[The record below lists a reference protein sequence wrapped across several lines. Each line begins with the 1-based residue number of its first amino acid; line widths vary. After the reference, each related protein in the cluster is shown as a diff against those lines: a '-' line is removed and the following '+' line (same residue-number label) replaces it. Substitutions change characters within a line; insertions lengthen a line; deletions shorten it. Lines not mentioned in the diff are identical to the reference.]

1 MTLRRVRSVTKAE
14 AAAQSIREEIR
25 EGRLRPGTRLTLQE
39 LAAEL
44 DMSYTPVREALRQL
58 QAEGLVEYRPHHG
71 TVVADYSRDRA
82 ADVYLMRGTLEPLA
96 CSLAAERGTDTDL
109 AEIEARLGELNQA
122 LREGRL
128 RDVPPLNAQLHRRIY
143 ATAGSPLLQ
152 EFIDRLWNGVP
163 FQAFSLTGQAHE
175 SAAEHARIVE
185 ALLAHD
191 ADRAAD
197 EMRRHIERGARAA
210 LASLDAMAEPP

>member
-14 AAAQSIREEIR
+14 AAAQTIRGEIR

-39 LAAEL
+39 LAADL

-82 ADVYLMRGTLEPLA
+82 EDVYLLRGVLEPLA
-96 CSLAAERGTDTDL
+96 SSLAAERASAEDL
-109 AEIEARLGELNQA
+109 SEIEARLAELNAA
-122 LREGRL
+122 LEAGRM
-128 RDVPPLNAQLHRRIY
+128 RDVPALNARLHKRIY

-163 FQAFSLTGQAHE
+163 FQAFSLTGRFHE
-175 SAAEHARIVE
+175 SAAEHVAIVD
-185 ALLAHD
+185 ALLVQD
-191 ADRAAD
+191 ADRAAE
-197 EMRRHIERGARAA
+197 EMRDHIAKGARAA
-210 LASLDAMAEPP
+210 LASLDAMADPP